1 MKLQK
6 RLSVVIASV
15 LAVGSIYSP
24 IFANDNNVNAEVN
37 NVQAVTVTNSEVTTS
52 ASLCPTKNIFPNTKL
67 LEGKKLVVKATGA
80 TLVDYS
86 GNIYNAQGRLIAKSD
101 GSFVAKSGEALIDG
115 QGNILDEEGNIA
127 IYANGQVNK
136 EVAGIQF
143 HTDDQF
149 KDICEWEVYTKG
161 IDGRMQKNIKNRNVW
176 TIKDKE
182 NNRYSIEEYTDD
194 YGVLTYNVWI
204 DDDTVMAIRPSENS
218 SNIIFKSVGDKGFY
232 TKGNNVWYDE
242 ATMKTIEQSISSSG
256 STSGSSSSSSSSN
269 SSSSN
274 SSSSNSSS
282 SSSSSSNNSSSNSS
296 SSSSSSTS
304 SNSTKDT
311 SKEKVADKKNEAEQQ
326 KETQKEPQEETVKS
340 EPQKEAS
347 NEVSKETNETT
358 KKVIKDTNSRVLKN
372 SAKKVDFKVII
383 NGNPTDLKDDILEEN
398 GRTMLPLRSIAN
410 ALNVQIEYN
419 AEDKVAII
427 EKDGLRIEFPLGYNV
442 AIVNGK
448 EIQIDSSDKEVRS
461 IVSNGRTYLPVR
473 FIAEQLGLEIGFND
487 GTISINNK

>member
-101 GSFVAKSGEALIDG
+101 GSFVAETGEVLIDG
-115 QGNILDEEGNIA
+115 QGNILDENGKVA
-127 IYANGQVNK
+127 IYANGEVNK
-136 EVAGIQF
+136 ETACIRYY
-143 HTDDQF
+143 TDDDTC
-149 KDICEWEVYTKG
+149 KWEVDTKG
-161 IDGRMQKNIKNRNVW
+161 GVYGRVQLRYWNNENVW
-176 TIKDKE
+176 RIRDKAE
-182 NNRYSIEEYTDD
+182 KFYEIQEYYDD

-204 DDDTVMAIRPSENS
+204 DDDTVMAVRPSENS

-242 ATMKTIEQSISSSG
+242 ATMKNIEQSSSSSG

-282 SSSSSSNNSSSNSS
+282 SSSNSSSSSSSNSS

-347 NEVSKETNETT
+347 NEISKETNETT